1 VTVVVETAV
10 VLVDEVVGAVQ
21 NAGAGAFFAIRV
33 PG

>member
-10 VLVDEVVGAVQ
+10 VLVDDVVGAEQ
-21 NAGAGAFFAIRV
+21 KAGAGAFFAISV